1 MLTDAPTS
9 PTRTLPSVLR
19 GTAVA
24 WLAVGGLVL
33 VSAGLRAWAS
43 RGVPTPWIGPDE
55 FVYSLAGVG
64 LYGTGH
70 LAILGGPTPYYSLVV
85 PALDGLPLRLGDLAL
100 GYSALKAAQALLMS
114 LAAVPAYLWGRSLMS
129 RGWAFLA
136 AALTVALPGL
146 AYSGLLMSEVAFYPV
161 ALLAAWAA
169 AATIESPTLTRQA
182 LFLVAAALA
191 AATRLQAV
199 YLLAA
204 LPAAIVLDAVLA
216 RRRPRLRA
224 FAPALGGSA
233 LLAVAWVGWRLGD
246 REQVL
251 GGYGG
256 SSGTASLGHSAR
268 FVAYHAG
275 DAALLCGVLPACAL
289 LVLAWL
295 GFRHGE
301 RDPAVRAYL
310 SVALSVVVLLV
321 VEVGVFASREVGLLA
336 ERNLLGVAPLLFLG
350 FALWLDR
357 GGPGGLAA
365 KAVAGVAVAA
375 SILLLPVRTLVVPE
389 ALPDSFTLIPLE
401 HLRRLTSVE
410 TTELVLSLA
419 VVGAVALFALV
430 PPRALLVLPALVLA
444 ALVAGAVAASREV
457 SSQARAQQERVLG
470 PDRRW
475 VDRRVDGPVAY
486 VYDGQAY
493 WQAAW
498 ENVFW
503 NRRISWV
510 YDLPG
515 PTVPGPLPQQL
526 LAVRPDGELRLDGRS
541 STARYAVIPLE
552 YALVGTRVASAPQL
566 GTDRPGLGLW
576 RLAPPLRLSTI
587 TSGLLPNGDVD
598 GRAALAAYG
607 CRTGAFELVLLVKEP
622 QTVRVFLDG
631 RLARSRTFRVP
642 AVWRLRLAVP
652 PSRGAA
658 RICRLG
664 VGSDGLLGTTRFAF
678 AR

>member
-1 MLTDAPTS
+1 
-9 PTRTLPSVLR
+9 
-19 GTAVA
+19 
-24 WLAVGGLVL
+24 
-33 VSAGLRAWAS
+33 
-43 RGVPTPWIGPDE
+43 VPTPWIGPDE
-55 FVYSLAGVG
+55 FVYSMAGVG
-64 LYGTGH
+64 LYTTGH

-85 PALDGLPLRLGDLAL
+85 PALDGLPLRFGDLAL
-100 GYSALKAAQALLMS
+100 GYSTLKAAQALLMS
-114 LAAVPAYLWGRSLMS
+114 LAAVPVYLWGRTLVS
-129 RGWAFLA
+129 RRWALVA
-136 AALTVALPGL
+136 AVLTVALPGL

-169 AATIESPTLTRQA
+169 AAAIESPTLTRQA
-182 LFLVAAALA
+182 LFLGAAALA

-204 LPAAIVLDAVLA
+204 LPVAIALDAVLA

-224 FAPALGGSA
+224 LAPALGGIA
-233 LLAVAWVGWRLGD
+233 LLAALWIGWRVGD

-251 GGYGG
+251 AAYGG
-256 SSGTASLGHSAR
+256 AGGTASLGRSAG
-268 FVAYHAG
+268 FVAHHAG
-275 DAALLCGVLPACAL
+275 DAALLTGVLPACAL

-310 SVALSVVVLLV
+310 AVALSVVALLV

-350 FALWLDR
+350 FAVWLDR
-357 GGPGGLAA
+357 GGPGGLGA

-375 SILLLPVRTLVVPE
+375 SIVLLPVRTLVVPE

-410 TTELVLSLA
+410 TTEVVLSLA
-419 VVGAVALFALV
+419 VVCAVALFVLV
-430 PPRALLVLPALVLA
+430 PRRALLVLPALVFADLA
-444 ALVAGAVAASREV
+444 AGAVAASREV
-457 SSQARAQQERVLG
+457 SAQARAQQQHVLG
-470 PDRRW
+470 PERRW
-475 VDRRVDGPVAY
+475 IDRRVDAPVAY

-498 ENVFW
+498 ENAFW
-503 NRRISWV
+503 NRRIRWV

-515 PTVPGPLPQQL
+515 PAVPGPLPQHPL
-526 LAVRPDGELRLDGRS
+526 RVRPDGELRPDGLVS
-541 STARYAVIPLE
+541 PARYAVIPLE
-552 YALVGTRVASAPQL
+552 YALVGTRIASAPQL

-576 RLAPPLRLSTI
+576 RLEPPLRLSTI

-607 CRTGAFELVLLVKEP
+607 CRTGAFRLVLLVKEP
-622 QTVRVFLDG
+622 QTVRVFMDG
-631 RLARSRTFRVP
+631 RPARTRTFRVP
-642 AVWRLRLAVP
+642 AVWRLTLAVSP
-652 PSRGAA
+652 GRGAE
-658 RICRLG
+658 RICRLA

-678 AR
+678 VR

>member
-1 MLTDAPTS
+1 MP
-9 PTRTLPSVLR
+9 
-19 GTAVA
+19 A

-43 RGVPTPWIGPDE
+43 RSVPTPWIGPDE

-85 PALDGLPLRLGDLAL
+85 PLLDGLPLRLGDLAL
-100 GYSALKAAQALLMS
+100 GYSALKAVQALLMS
-114 LAAVPAYLWGRSLMS
+114 LAAVPVYLWGRRLMS
-129 RGWAFLA
+129 RRWALLA
-136 AALTVALPGL
+136 AALTVVLPGL
-146 AYSGLLMSEVAFYPV
+146 AYSGLLMSEVAFYPL
-161 ALLAAWAA
+161 ALLAAWSAA
-169 AATIESPTLTRQA
+169 AAIESPTWTRQA
-182 LFLVAAALA
+182 LFLLAAALA

-204 LPAAIVLDAVLA
+204 LPAAIAVDALLA

-224 FAPALGGSA
+224 FAPALGGIA
-233 LLAVAWVGWRLGD
+233 LLAVVWIGWRLGD

-251 GGYGG
+251 AAYGAAG
-256 SSGTASLGHSAR
+256 GTASVGRTAR
-268 FVAYHAG
+268 FVAHHAG
-275 DAALLCGVLPACAL
+275 DAALLTGVVPACAL
-289 LVLAWL
+289 LVLLWL
-295 GFRHGE
+295 GFRRGE
-301 RDPAVRAYL
+301 RDPAVRAFL

-357 GGPGGLAA
+357 GGPGALAA

-410 TTELVLSLA
+410 TTEVVLSLA
-419 VVGAVALFALV
+419 VVGAVGLFVLV
-430 PPRALLVLPALVLA
+430 PRRGLLVLPALVLA
-444 ALVAGAVAASREV
+444 ALAAGAVAASREV
-457 SSQARAQQERVLG
+457 SSQARALQLRVLG

-475 VDRRVDGPVAY
+475 IDRRVDGPVAY

-515 PTVPGPLPQQL
+515 PAVPGPLPQHPL
-526 LAVRPDGELRLDGRS
+526 RVRPDGELRPDGR
-541 STARYAVIPLE
+541 APPALYAVIPLE
-552 YALVGTRVASAPQL
+552 YALVGTKVASAPQL
-566 GTDRPGLGLW
+566 GTDRTGLGLW

-607 CRTGAFELVLLVKEP
+607 CRAGSFEAVLLVKEP
-622 QTVRVFLDG
+622 QTVRIFLDG
-631 RLARSRTFRVP
+631 RVARSRTFRTP
-642 AVWRLRLAVP
+642 TVWRMRLAVQ
-652 PSRGAA
+652 PSSGAD

-678 AR
+678 VR